1 MKVKVTLPK
10 KKEIYKSLKDEL
22 EKLNVLASIT
32 LIRLLMTLTK
42 EKLEEE
48 KGKASL
54 RKPKLK
60 MVMLG
65 LNQR

>member
-1 MKVKVTLPK
+1 
-10 KKEIYKSLKDEL
+10 
-22 EKLNVLASIT
+22 
-32 LIRLLMTLTK
+32 
-42 EKLEEE
+42 LEEE